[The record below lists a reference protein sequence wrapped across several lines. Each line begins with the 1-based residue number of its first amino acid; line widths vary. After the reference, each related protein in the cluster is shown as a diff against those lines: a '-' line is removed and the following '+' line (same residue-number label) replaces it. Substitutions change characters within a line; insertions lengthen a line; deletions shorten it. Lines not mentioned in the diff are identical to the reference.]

1 MQKNIEVN
9 LQKFFVL
16 WHIHFLTN
24 VEYIWPHLDYT
35 SLCID
40 YPVKRLQ
47 NHSNS
52 IWFRVAKS
60 YRVTEEA

>member
-1 MQKNIEVN
+1 MQKNIGVN
-9 LQKFFVL
+9 LQQFFVL
-16 WHIHFLTN
+16 WHTHLLTY
-24 VEYIWPHLDYT
+24 VDYIWPHLDYT

-40 YPVKRLQ
+40 YHVTILQ

-52 IWFRVAKS
+52 LWFRVAKS